1 MPKDFKDLENVKKM
15 LKASTDARE
24 RDMLKK
30 KLQQI
35 QKDSVR
41 TSKVKGQTFELK
53 GKPKTVYS
61 PKPNFK
67 LSSGGELVKKTSS
80 AAKKTGKEFSKALVR
95 SGSKAMTTGAKAIGK
110 RGALAALGPL
120 GAIVSAA
127 MTEKVGMEGE
137 ADFVTKLDKERAEK
151 SPSKPVVKKLSED
164 SLKKAFK
171 KSKPKAK
178 PKDISSKSIDLVKD
192 VAKQEEKE
200 TGFKFDTS
208 MIEDAAL
215 GLLPVLVGS
224 LLGGTD
230 GALAGVQAG
239 AKGIKT
245 KYDIERA
252 EADAKTIKDLKT
264 QELGIES
271 KEQRSKEK
279 FRTAQADQLAS
290 QVYLNQ
296 VKAVAASAK
305 AKSEQGKMFVKGI
318 GTGRT
323 NEDVSELKKFA
334 ANHNKSV
341 GLIHEI
347 KDLGQN
353 IGVYEREKIAKIQS
367 KLALLV
373 GSLRIDVVGPGAF
386 TDSER
391 EFIKEIV
398 GDPSKVTGAESIEF
412 AKLESLLKTKEQAFV
427 DQINLRTKEG
437 YLGGSKEDIDE
448 RTEYD
453 RLKEKYRK

>member
-24 RDMLKK
+24 RQMLKK

-41 TSKVKGQTFELK
+41 TSKVKGKTFELK
-53 GKPKTVYS
+53 GKPKTVSS

-67 LSSGGELVKKTSS
+67 LSSGGKLVKRTSS
-80 AAKKTGKEFSKALVR
+80 QATKYMSKALV
-95 SGSKAMTTGAKAIGK
+95 KTGAKTIAK
-110 RGALAALGPL
+110 RGALATLGPV
-120 GAIVSAA
+120 GAVASAL
-127 MTEKVGMEGE
+127 MTEKVGEEGE
-137 ADFVTKLDKERAEK
+137 ADLVTKIDKEAAEK
-151 SPSKPVVKKLSED
+151 SPKKEVVKKLSED

-171 KSKPKAK
+171 KSKPKEK
-178 PKDISSKSIDLVKD
+178 PKDIGSKSIDLVKD

-230 GALAGVQAG
+230 GALAGVKAG
-239 AKGIKT
+239 AKGIQT
-245 KYDIERA
+245 KYEIERA
-252 EADAKTIKDLKT
+252 EGAAKTAKELKEK
-264 QELGIES
+264 ELGIES
-271 KEQRSKEK
+271 KEQQSKEK
-279 FRTAQADQLAS
+279 FRTAQADQFAS

-296 VKAVAASAK
+296 AKAVAASAK
-305 AKSEQGKMFVKGI
+305 ARSEQGKLFIKGI
-318 GTGRT
+318 GTART
-323 NEDVSELKKFA
+323 PSDAEALKVFA
-334 ANHNKSV
+334 SGHNKSIS
-341 GLIHEI
+341 LINDI

-353 IGVYEREKIAKIQS
+353 IGVFDRKKIAKIQS

-412 AKLESLLKTKEQAFV
+412 AKLESLLETKEQAFI

-437 YLGGSKEDIDE
+437 YLGGSKEDMDE
-448 RTEYD
+448 RSEYE